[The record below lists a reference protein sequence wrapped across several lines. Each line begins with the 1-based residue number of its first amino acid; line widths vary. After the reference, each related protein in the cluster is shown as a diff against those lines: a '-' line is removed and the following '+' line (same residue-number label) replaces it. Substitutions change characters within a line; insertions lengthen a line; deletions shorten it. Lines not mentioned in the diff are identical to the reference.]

1 MATCYSLKCHSKW
14 RSKVTEKVQ
23 PKWNLIGLFSIS
35 FTIQYQLE
43 CICDLH
49 LAIVSYLRGHIS
61 DWIRF
66 FVRQKYPI
74 ILAFAWWARLTV
86 IRSENMSNV
95 RPLFQ
100 VAYVHAHVYACS
112 SLELLISTIM
122 FNQQFLGK
130 NYLNFR
136 LIVITHDALD

>member
-1 MATCYSLKCHSKW
+1 MPLKMTIKSYRKSPTKMKFDRTFFDFIHNTVSIRMHLWFAFSNC
-14 RSKVTEKVQ
+14 E
-23 PKWNLIGLFSIS
+23 LF
-35 FTIQYQLE
+35 
-43 CICDLH
+43 
-49 LAIVSYLRGHIS
+49 AGSY
-61 DWIRF
+61 IRLNQIF
-66 FVRQKYPI
+66 CPAEMPDHFSV
-74 ILAFAWWARLTV
+74 WWARLTV